1 MGLSRRFAAVLV
13 LFAACPTAEAAVL
26 AVTEEPFLKAA
37 VIVSTVD
44 KLEALCESAGGFDKG
59 QAAALDAWKK
69 THSVDRIRDR
79 LPELARHPV
88 EYRQMEEAA
97 DSIVATT
104 AQRKVE
110 PCAAAVAMSRIADAQ
125 FATVAPRLVAIPE
138 SAPPARA
145 EDAPADADES
155 GGSPSEE
162 LLGQIDS
169 FGFSSRA
176 TMGAGGFV
184 GLDIFPVVLLRSGDA
199 LKDVR
204 GLRFP
209 GGLDA
214 HRQAEPKKWARW
226 RRQDGKIELSTEKGW
241 KPLPFPTTYSRLPD
255 GMKLEGLFR
264 HVGGTGNVAIG
275 GSQSVTAYTQYRFE
289 KDGRVVRGGG
299 AGSTAAAG
307 DTAVTTAGRTAERVG
322 RYRIDGLALQI
333 RYDDGTAE
341 KRILITDPKEPVK
354 VIWLDGTGYVRR

>member
-1 MGLSRRFAAVLV
+1 MGLFRRHALV
-13 LFAACPTAEAAVL
+13 LGLLTCCPMAGAADP

-37 VIVSTVD
+37 VIVATIER
-44 KLEALCESAGGFDKG
+44 LEALCEGAGGFDKA
-59 QAAALDAWKK
+59 QAEALGTWKK
-69 THSVDRIRDR
+69 VNAVDRIRDR

-125 FATVAPRLVAIPE
+125 FATVAPRLVAAPE
-138 SAPPARA
+138 PASAARTEDPA
-145 EDAPADADES
+145 ADADETGS
-155 GGSPSEE
+155 SPSEDV
-162 LLGQIDS
+162 LGQIDS
-169 FGFSSRA
+169 FGFSTRA
-176 TMGAGGFV
+176 SVGAGGFV

-226 RRQDGKIELSTEKGW
+226 RRQDGRIELSTDRGW
-241 KPLPFPTTYSRLPD
+241 KALPFPTTYSRLPD
-255 GMKLEGLFR
+255 GMKLDGLFR
-264 HVGGTGNVAIG
+264 HVGGTGNVAVG
-275 GSQSVTAYTQYRFE
+275 GSQSVTAYTQYRFD

-299 AGSTAAAG
+299 AGASAAAG
-307 DTAVTTAGRTAERVG
+307 DTSVAAAGRSAERVG
-322 RYRIDGLALQI
+322 RYRIDGLTLHI
-333 RYDDGTAE
+333 RYDDGSTE